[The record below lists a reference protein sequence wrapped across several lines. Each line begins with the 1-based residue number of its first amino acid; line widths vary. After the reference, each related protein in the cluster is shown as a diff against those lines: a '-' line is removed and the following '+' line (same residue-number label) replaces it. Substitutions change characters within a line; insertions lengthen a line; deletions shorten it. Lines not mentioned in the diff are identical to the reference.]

1 MYNLSDYHYDL
12 SEDLIAQH
20 PKKQRDHSRLLR
32 LDRKSGQAEHHF
44 FHEVA
49 EFLRPEDIL
58 VVNNTQVIPARLFG
72 TKESGGKAEV
82 LLLEYSESS
91 GDKQS
96 ENNCVIKCLIKASKH
111 LKPGNVIYFDEG
123 LHATVVNVENG
134 CYHAKFS
141 CPGNFDDILHRVG
154 KMPIPPYIRRDQK
167 SGDFSEDKTS
177 YQTVYASQKGAVAAP
192 TAGLHFTEKLLDNIR
207 KKGIKIV
214 PITLHVGYGTFVP
227 VRVSDI
233 REHRIH
239 SERFDISEKTAEI
252 INDGI
257 RQNRRIVA
265 VGTTCV
271 RTLEY
276 ALNKNGQIVPGS
288 DTCDLFIYPG
298 YRFKVVD
305 AMITNFHL
313 PESTLIMLVS
323 AFAGRENILAAYKNA
338 IENNYRFYSYGD
350 AMFIE

>member
-1 MYNLSDYHYDL
+1 MYNLSDYYYNLPDN
-12 SEDLIAQH
+12 LIAQH
-20 PKKQRDHSRLLR
+20 PRKQRDHSRLLR
-32 LDRKSGQAEHHF
+32 LERKSGQIKHHF
-44 FHEVA
+44 FHELA
-49 EFLRPEDIL
+49 DLLRPDDIL

-82 LLLEYSESS
+82 FLLEYFENS
-91 GDKQS
+91 GEKQS
-96 ENNCVIKCLIKASKH
+96 ENNCVIKCLIKASKPP
-111 LKPGNVIYFDEG
+111 KSGNVIYFDEG
-123 LHATVVNVENG
+123 LNATVLDAENG
-134 CYHAKFS
+134 FYHVQFS
-141 CPGNFDDILHRVG
+141 CPGNFNDILHCVG
-154 KMPIPPYIRRDQK
+154 KMPVPPYIHRDQK
-167 SGDFSEDKTS
+167 SGECCDDQTS
-177 YQTVYASQKGAVAAP
+177 YQTVYATRKGAVAAP
-192 TAGLHFTEKLLDNIR
+192 TAGLHFTQTLLDKIC
-207 KKGIKIV
+207 KKGIDIV

-233 REHRIH
+233 RDHKIH
-239 SERFDISEKTAEI
+239 SERFDISNEAAEI

-276 ALNKNGQIVPGS
+276 ALNENGQIVPGS

-323 AFAGRENILAAYKNA
+323 AFAGRENIIAAYENA
-338 IENNYRFYSYGD
+338 IDSNYRFYSYGD
-350 AMFIE
+350 AMLIE